1 LFSRKYFISYSDS
14 FKLESEEYYILIIK
28 DLSAEA
34 LVLLVDILISD
45 KINYYVSLKR
55 KYKKRNENTLN
66 QYMMILN
73 W

>member
-1 LFSRKYFISYSDS
+1 MFSRKYFISYSDS